1 MSQLNSDIVDVQ
13 NAPLY
18 LLLICFL
25 WILIWQSLSHFNC
38 VLFCE
43 VYVTEWEN
51 NSFYC
56 FSYEL
61 IYKLIKD
68 FYQSNKPFFAFGFLF
83 ISKIV
88 KINKNK

>member
-1 MSQLNSDIVDVQ
+1 M
-13 NAPLY
+13 
-18 LLLICFL
+18 LIIDMFL

-56 FSYEL
+56 LSYEL
-61 IYKLIKD
+61 IYKLKLKI
-68 FYQSNKPFFAFGFLF
+68 FTRVINEQNFHYIFLQNIEQGFEMQLSGFL
-83 ISKIV
+83 KA
-88 KINKNK
+88 INRSNIK